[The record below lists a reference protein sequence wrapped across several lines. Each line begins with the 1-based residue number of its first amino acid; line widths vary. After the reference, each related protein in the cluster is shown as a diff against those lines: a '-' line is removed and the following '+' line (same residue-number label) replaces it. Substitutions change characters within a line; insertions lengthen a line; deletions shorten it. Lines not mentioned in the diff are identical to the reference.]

1 MPDERYFIEAL
12 HRGLRVLEA
21 FTEEGP
27 AKKGKELSLVQI
39 ADAVNLDKSTAFR
52 FVYTLQELGYLERD
66 EASKRYRPGLKLLEL
81 GFTALE
87 RMDLVRLAEPHLAE
101 LARETGEAVNM
112 AVRDHTEIV
121 YVAHFSSTQVV
132 AVNMRVGARLPL
144 HCSSLGKAQ
153 LLDHSAEA
161 LRELLGPGP
170 YEARTAHTLT
180 TPDELLADL
189 EVARWRGYTVSDEEL
204 VVGARSLAAPI
215 RNREGQIV
223 AAVNVSVS
231 SARFS
236 KQELEEHYAHAVLE
250 VARHISRGVI

>member
-27 AKKGKELSLVQI
+27 ATKGKELSLVQI
-39 ADAVNLDKSTAFR
+39 AEAVHLDKSTAFR

-87 RMDLVRLAEPHLAE
+87 GLDLVRLAEPHLAE

-112 AVRDHTEIV
+112 AVRDRTEIV
-121 YVAHFSSTQVV
+121 YVAHVSSTQVV
-132 AVNMRVGARLPL
+132 AVNMRVGTRLPL
-144 HCSSLGKAQ
+144 HCSSMGKAH
-153 LLDHSAEA
+153 LLDLSAEA
-161 LRELLGPGP
+161 LRELLGAGP
-170 YEARTAHTLT
+170 YEARTTHTLT
-180 TPDELLADL
+180 TPDELLTNL

-204 VVGARSLAAPI
+204 VVGARSLAAPV

-236 KQELEEHYAHAVLE
+236 RQELEERYAHAVLE
-250 VARHISRGVI
+250 AARRISRG